1 MIYKYINGM
10 TTVEYLEQAK
20 LNIQVTL
27 LISSVRVINF
37 VESDPFRLWHSIL
50 LNKRLN

>member
-1 MIYKYINGM
+1 MNKYINGM

-27 LISSVRVINF
+27 LISSVRDNK
-37 VESDPFRLWHSIL
+37 FRRERSVSTLALDIT
-50 LNKRLN
+50 K